1 MSLLNTLF
9 TKPTIFARAFAPA
22 RKQYWIGLLLTLNNI
37 RDSGAISVTERG
49 RGGSRGRVQ
58 GVRTPPS
65 PWDDLRFS
73 NTTGILQ
80 KKKTM
85 WFIGVEVEQ
94 ETSAPLLKKIL
105 DPLLRGCTASISKA
119 ESHISDKSVHTIQ
132 DSFLFRH
139 EKLSATTTTTTTVS
153 REYVK
158 KAIALDLIPAA
169 KQQLCKCSQDFLLF
183 LCCRCTT

>member
-22 RKQYWIGLLLTLNNI
+22 RKQYWIGLLLTLKNI
-37 RDSGAISVTERG
+37 SDSGAISVTE
-49 RGGSRGRVQ
+49 
-58 GVRTPPS
+58 
-65 PWDDLRFS
+65 
-73 NTTGILQ
+73 
-80 KKKTM
+80 
-85 WFIGVEVEQ
+85 
-94 ETSAPLLKKIL
+94 
-105 DPLLRGCTASISKA
+105 RGCTASISKA

-139 EKLSATTTTTTTVS
+139 EKLSATTTTTMGS

-169 KQQLCKCSQDFLLF
+169 KQHLCKCSQDFL
-183 LCCRCTT
+183 